1 MRKEE
6 GLLTLYSAHELPIF
20 GTFQDSRVIL
30 NAEKENESILGIDY
44 WQFTI
49 FKKYSEMFPS

>member
-1 MRKEE
+1 MQKEE
-6 GLLTLYSAHELPIF
+6 GLLTSYSAHELPIF

-49 FKKYSEMFPS
+49 YSGMFPS